1 MVVRYEESVHGPRWL
16 TLLGCLTAVGSLAG
30 GRMALTDKGSGLLSR
45 VVGGLVLLGLGP
57 LLFWLSLTF
66 NHLKVRVTDD
76 GVRFQFGPL
85 GKSLNASEIDAVE
98 VEPYGWLSYGGW
110 GIRFS
115 TRGRRAYS
123 VPGHPR
129 GVALQL
135 RDGTCY
141 HISSGNPEAL
151 ASAVRNLLAV
161 NPR

>member
-1 MVVRYEESVHGPRWL
+1 MVVRYEERVCGPRWL
-16 TLLGCLTAVGSLAG
+16 TLLGFLTAVGSLAG
-30 GRMALTDKGSGLLSR
+30 GGMALTDKGSGLTSR
-45 VVGGLVLLGLGP
+45 IASGLVLLGLGP

-85 GKSLNASEIDAVE
+85 GKSINTSEIVAVE
-98 VEPYGWLSYGGW
+98 VERYGWLSYGGW

-135 RDGTCY
+135 RDGIRY
-141 HISSGNPEAL
+141 HISSGNPQAL
-151 ASAVRNLLAV
+151 ASAVRNLLAEDSQ
-161 NPR
+161 

>member
-1 MVVRYEESVHGPRWL
+1 VVVRYEEHVHGPRWL
-16 TLLGCLTAVGSLAG
+16 TLLGFLAAVGSLAG
-30 GRMALTDKGSGLLSR
+30 GGMALIDKGSGLTSR
-45 VVGGLVLLGLGP
+45 VAAGLVILGLGP

-76 GVRFQFGPL
+76 GVRFQFGPV
-85 GKSLNASEIDAVE
+85 GKSINTSEIIAVE

-129 GVALQL
+129 GVALQI
-135 RDGTCY
+135 RDGARY
-141 HISSGNPEAL
+141 HISSGSPEAL
-151 ASAVRNLLAV
+151 ASTIRNLLTE
-161 NPR
+161 NSR